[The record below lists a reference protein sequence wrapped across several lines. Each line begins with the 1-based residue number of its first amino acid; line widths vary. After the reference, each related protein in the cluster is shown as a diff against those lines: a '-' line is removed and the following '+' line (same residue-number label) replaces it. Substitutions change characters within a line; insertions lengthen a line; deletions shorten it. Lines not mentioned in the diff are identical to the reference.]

1 MERRAPVVKLKR
13 IFEPAART
21 DGYRVLVERLLPRGV
36 SKHRARQDDW
46 LQEIAPSPEL
56 RLWYRHDLNRWA
68 EFRRRHRAELKRA
81 EPAVERLRALSKQRT
96 VTLVFA
102 ARDERHSG
110 AVVLRDVLARIPG
123 RRRRPR
129 KEEN

>member
-13 IFEPAART
+13 VFEPSART
-21 DGYRVLVERLLPRGV
+21 DGYRVLVERLWPRGV
-36 SKHRARQDDW
+36 SKHRARLDDW

-68 EFRRRHRAELKRA
+68 EFRRRYRAELKRA
-81 EPAVERLRALSKQRT
+81 EPAVERLRALSKKRT

-102 ARDERHSG
+102 ARDERHSS
-110 AVVLRDVLARIPG
+110 AAY
-123 RRRRPR
+123 
-129 KEEN
+129 